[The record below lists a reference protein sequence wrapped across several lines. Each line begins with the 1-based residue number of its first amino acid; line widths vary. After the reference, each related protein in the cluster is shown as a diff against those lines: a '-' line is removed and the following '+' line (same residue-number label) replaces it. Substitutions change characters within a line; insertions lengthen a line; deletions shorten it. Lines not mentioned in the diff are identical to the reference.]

1 MDPHLLSYYIGISII
16 FGIHA
21 YNLLGGQLDITSKT
35 HSITM
40 IIAAFALF
48 FIYGFIGY
56 FTLYLIGKKDKSSRI
71 AAFVTMSY
79 VNNTLVVV
87 FASQFFRTEVAT
99 LAAFYNLA
107 YYVLM
112 VPMKNYF

>member
-40 IIAAFALF
+40 IIAALM
-48 FIYGFIGY
+48 
-56 FTLYLIGKKDKSSRI
+56 
-71 AAFVTMSY
+71 V
-79 VNNTLVVV
+79 
-87 FASQFFRTEVAT
+87 
-99 LAAFYNLA
+99 A
-107 YYVLM
+107 YYFM
-112 VPMKNYF
+112 HKEGMIDF